1 MGLKNNSLFPLSL
14 AIWVRTSPLTP
25 APDQPARFRSVTENT
40 GTPIVEKVTE
50 IKYYKY
56 VLIKMYGFLNI
67 KSIFLFP
74 HFLFLFSY
82 KLLGENTFLIFLD
95 PNTRQ
100 RKHKFTQKITET
112 VNFLNLSVDDQ
123 VDVLTLTLK
132 QLNILDRFKFLRK
145 PTRKGCSL
153 LPRATRVAVWE
164 FWHEHCFESTNTTQ
178 LAKLRVTD

>member
-1 MGLKNNSLFPLSL
+1 M
-14 AIWVRTSPLTP
+14 IVTP

-82 KLLGENTFLIFLD
+82 KLLGENMFLIFLD
-95 PNTRQ
+95 PN
-100 RKHKFTQKITET
+100 KECYYI
-112 VNFLNLSVDDQ
+112 
-123 VDVLTLTLK
+123 
-132 QLNILDRFKFLRK
+132 
-145 PTRKGCSL
+145 
-153 LPRATRVAVWE
+153 
-164 FWHEHCFESTNTTQ
+164 STFDTKYKT
-178 LAKLRVTD
+178 KKT